1 MYLTSEKI
9 KKMLDMDMVW
19 FPFGLD
25 LDIDFKSNLIQIQVL
40 NAIKAGKSRAEACSF
55 FGFYGFA

>member
-1 MYLTSEKI
+1 
-9 KKMLDMDMVW
+9 MVW
-19 FPFGLD
+19 FPFGFD

-55 FGFYGFA
+55 LDFMDSPSNTLKKWPLRQAHEY